1 MEKLPQ
7 KFKSLF
13 WDCNFEELSWEQYPV
28 YIAVRILNLG
38 DTDEVLWLRERMTKK
53 EIIDLCNSNR
63 EINRKTKNYWNT
75 TLCE

>member
-1 MEKLPQ
+1 MEKLPI

-13 WDCNFEELSWEQYPV
+13 WDVNFDDINWENHSV

-38 DTDEVLWLRERMTKK
+38 DWDDVLWLRERMSKD
-53 EIIDLCNSNR
+53 EIVELCNTNP

-75 TLCE
+75 RLGD